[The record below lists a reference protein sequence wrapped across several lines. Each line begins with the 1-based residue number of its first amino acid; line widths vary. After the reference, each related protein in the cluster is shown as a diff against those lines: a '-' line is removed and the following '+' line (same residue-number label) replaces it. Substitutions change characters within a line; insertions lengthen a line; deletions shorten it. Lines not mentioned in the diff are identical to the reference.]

1 MKCLITSL
9 VVFLS
14 FWFST
19 AFAQVVHISD
29 SNLNQALREVLEI
42 LDGNITQQD
51 MAQLTKLGVT
61 HRDIADIT
69 GIEYAVNLVELS
81 LSDNPIQDITP
92 LAGLV
97 NLELLHLPG
106 TGISDVTPIANLVK
120 LKYLYLHGNEITDI
134 TPLSNLTELMVLE
147 LSGNHISDITPL
159 SNLTKLERL
168 EISRNEITDFSPLEG
183 LPLITLIYDQECL
196 LPGLPVQARLQNR
209 NLPSLVSG
217 FGALPLNLPML
228 SRLDALAYYD
238 FRWGHLPFGLY
249 FENTPPWS
257 RIVGDLES
265 ALAEREEL
273 LSRNPNMLF
282 LAEIRVRNAHI
293 DTQYVDAQYPADWF
307 GWLRDEHGNLLR
319 TKPRSPTSNLYAI
332 DLRLQEV
339 HDLIVEQA
347 ISASKCGLYDGIVFD
362 TWGDAGYQLTGLDQ
376 SGIVHVREHIDGSVF
391 VSIMERIR
399 AAVPDDFL
407 IVCNTSLDDAF
418 PAPYDWARF
427 PLTASYANGGYI
439 EVHGDMDKGFSDEKL
454 AEAEG
459 VLLWLENNVRQ
470 PAINCLRPDGIPSEP
485 PDGPIN
491 RRWMRFF
498 TTMSLTLTDGFVI
511 YTAGVRYGEHIWYDF
526 WGADLGQPLS
536 PKAQYYQNIPGI
548 YIREFT
554 NGWAVYNRSGNH
566 QVVTLPGLGVPVSD
580 REQDAISS
588 IHHLPDLDG
597 EIYLRIVV
605 DLNGDGVV
613 NVLDLIIVAN
623 AFGTDQVDVN
633 RDGQTDILDLVLVG
647 QQFSER

>member
-1 MKCLITSL
+1 MKRLITSL
-9 VVFLS
+9 VVCLS
-14 FWFST
+14 IST

-29 SNLNQALREVLEI
+29 SNLNQAVREVLEI
-42 LDGNITQQD
+42 PDRNITQQD
-51 MAQLTKLGVT
+51 MAQLTKLWVAQ
-61 HRDIADIT
+61 RDIADIT
-69 GIEYAVNLVELS
+69 GIKYAVNLVELG

-92 LAGLV
+92 LAGLMD
-97 NLELLHLPG
+97 LELLHLAG
-106 TGISDVTPIANLVK
+106 TGISDVTPITNLVK
-120 LKYLYLHGNEITDI
+120 LKYLYLHSNEITDI
-134 TPLSNLTELMVLE
+134 RPLSNLTELMVLE
-147 LSGNHISDITPL
+147 LTGNHISDITPL

-168 EISRNEITDFSPLEG
+168 EISQNEITDFSPLEG

-196 LPGLPVQARLQNR
+196 LPGLPLQDRLQNR

-249 FENTPPWS
+249 LENTPPWS

-282 LAEIRVRNAHI
+282 LAEIRVRNAH
-293 DTQYVDAQYPADWF
+293 VDAQYPADWF
-307 GWLRDEHGNLLR
+307 GWLRDERGNLLR

-362 TWGDAGYQLTGLDQ
+362 TWGDASYTLTGLDQ
-376 SGIVHVREHIDGSVF
+376 SGIVHVRDSIDGSVF

-399 AAVPDDFL
+399 EAVPDDFL
-407 IVCNTSLDDAF
+407 IVCNTALDDAF
-418 PAPYDWARF
+418 PAPYDWERF
-427 PLTASYANGGYI
+427 PLTASYTNGGYI
-439 EVHGDMDKGFSDEKL
+439 EVHDDTDTGFSDEKL

-470 PAINCLRPDGIPSEP
+470 PAISCLRPDGVPTEP

-498 TTMSLTLTDGFVI
+498 TTMSLTLTDGYVI
-511 YTAGVRYGEHIWYDF
+511 YTTGVQYGEHIWYDF
-526 WGADLGQPLS
+526 WDTDLGQPIGA
-536 PKAQYYQNIPGI
+536 KAQFYQNIPGI

-554 NGWAVYNRSGNH
+554 NGWAVYNRSGSH
-566 QVVTLPGLGVPVSD
+566 QGVTLPGLGVPVSD
-580 REQDAISS
+580 REQNAVSS
-588 IHHLPDLDG
+588 THHLPNHDG

-605 DLNGDGVV
+605 DLNSDGVV
-613 NVLDLIIVAN
+613 DVLDLIIVAN
-623 AFGTDQVDVN
+623 AFGTGQADVN
-633 RDGQTDILDLVLVG
+633 RDGQTNILDLILVA
-647 QQFSER
+647 QQLSERGT